1 MHNPISDRIDK
12 ILLNKLTGI
21 PIFLLIMWGIFQFI
35 FTAGSIP
42 MNWIDKG
49 IAFIQAVLT
58 ENLPQVWWRSLI
70 IDGAIGGIGA
80 MLVFLPLIIL
90 LFFFLSLLQQTG
102 YLNRV
107 SHLFKS
113 TLKIVG
119 LRGESMI
126 PLIMGYGCNV
136 PAIMATKTLHTRREK
151 IITTMMIPFLSCS
164 ASLPVFTLLIAAFFE
179 ERWRGTILF
188 GLYISG
194 TLLAFLTG
202 FLLNKSIK
210 GPIST
215 APSIL
220 PEYKIPKLKN
230 IGISILGPLKSFIMK
245 AGKIILPFSIII
257 WILFSFPQTENIRP
271 TIQESYAGQLSM
283 AIEPIF
289 KPIGFDW
296 RIVTGLLGALGAKEI
311 FISTLGI
318 LYSLES
324 TTPEGLINALQNDP
338 AFTPFIAIILL
349 IFILV
354 YSPCIPVIGTIKHQF
369 GGRWAFF
376 SFIYPTILAW
386 FICFI
391 IYQTGLLIF

>member
-1 MHNPISDRIDK
+1 MNKTDK
-12 ILLNKLTGI
+12 ILTNKLTGI
-21 PIFLLIMWGIFQFI
+21 PIFLFIMWMTFQLI
-35 FTAGSIP
+35 FTIGSIP
-42 MNWIDKG
+42 MNLIDKG
-49 IAFIQAVLT
+49 IAFIQSTLS
-58 ENLPQVWWRSLI
+58 ENLAQTWWKSLI

-90 LFFFLSLLQQTG
+90 LFFFLSILQQTG

-119 LRGESMI
+119 LRGESII

-136 PAIMATKTLHTRREK
+136 PAIMATKTLRTRREK

-164 ASLPVFTLLIAAFFE
+164 ATLPVFTLLIAAFFDE
-179 ERWRGTILF
+179 QWRGTILF
-188 GLYISG
+188 GLYIFG
-194 TLLAFLTG
+194 TMLAFLTG
-202 FLLNKSIK
+202 LLLNKSIK
-210 GPIST
+210 GTIST
-215 APSIL
+215 APLIL
-220 PEYKIPKLKN
+220 PKYKIPELKTLW
-230 IGISILGPLKSFIMK
+230 ISIWGPLKSFTIK

-257 WILFSFPQTENIRP
+257 WMLFSFPQTNNIRP
-271 TIQESYAGQLSM
+271 TIQESYAGQISM

-318 LYSLES
+318 LYSMES
-324 TTPEGLINALQNDP
+324 PTSEGLIHALQNDP
-338 AFTPFIAIILL
+338 AFTPFIAMILL
-349 IFILV
+349 IFILI

-369 GGRWAFF
+369 GGGWAFF

-386 FICFI
+386 AICFI
-391 IYQTGLLIF
+391 IYQTGLILPHIF

>member
-1 MHNPISDRIDK
+1 MNKTDK
-12 ILLNKLTGI
+12 ILTNKLTGI
-21 PIFLLIMWGIFQFI
+21 PIFLFIMWMTFQLI
-35 FTAGSIP
+35 FTIGSIP
-42 MNWIDKG
+42 MNLIDKG
-49 IAFIQAVLT
+49 IAFIQSTLS
-58 ENLPQVWWRSLI
+58 ENLAQTWWKSLI

-90 LFFFLSLLQQTG
+90 LFFFLSILQQTG

-119 LRGESMI
+119 LRGESII

-136 PAIMATKTLHTRREK
+136 PAIMATKTLRTRREK

-164 ASLPVFTLLIAAFFE
+164 ATLPVFTLLIAAFFDE
-179 ERWRGTILF
+179 QWRGTILF
-188 GLYISG
+188 GLYIFG
-194 TLLAFLTG
+194 TMLAFLTG
-202 FLLNKSIK
+202 LLLNKSIK
-210 GPIST
+210 GTIST
-215 APSIL
+215 APLIL
-220 PEYKIPKLKN
+220 PKYKIPELKTLW
-230 IGISILGPLKSFIMK
+230 ISIWGPLKSFTIK

-257 WILFSFPQTENIRP
+257 WMLFSFPQTNNIRP
-271 TIQESYAGQLSM
+271 TIQESYAGQISM

-318 LYSLES
+318 LYSMES
-324 TTPEGLINALQNDP
+324 PTSEGLIHALQNDP
-338 AFTPFIAIILL
+338 AFTPFIAMILL
-349 IFILV
+349 IFILI

-369 GGRWAFF
+369 GGGWAFF

-386 FICFI
+386 AICFI
-391 IYQTGLLIF
+391 TYQTGLILPHIF

>member
-1 MHNPISDRIDK
+1 MNKIDK
-12 ILLNKLTGI
+12 ILTNKLTGI
-21 PIFLLIMWGIFQFI
+21 PIFLLIMWSTFQLI
-35 FTAGSIP
+35 FTLGSIP
-42 MNWIDKG
+42 MNLIDKG
-49 IAFIQAVLT
+49 IAFIQSSLS
-58 ENLPQVWWRSLI
+58 ENLAQTWWKSLI
-70 IDGAIGGIGA
+70 IDGALGGIGA
-80 MLVFLPLIIL
+80 MLVFLPLIIS

-119 LRGESMI
+119 LRGESII

-136 PAIMATKTLHTRREK
+136 PAIMATKTLRTRREK

-164 ASLPVFTLLIAAFFE
+164 ATLPVFTLLIAAFFE
-179 ERWRGTILF
+179 EQWRGTILF
-188 GLYISG
+188 GLYILG
-194 TLLAFLTG
+194 TMLAFLTG
-202 FLLNKSIK
+202 LLLNKSIK
-210 GPIST
+210 GTIST

-220 PEYKIPKLKN
+220 PEYKIPKLKTLW
-230 IGISILGPLKSFIMK
+230 ISIWGPLKSFITK

-257 WILFSFPQTENIRP
+257 WMLFSFPQTNNVRP
-271 TIQESYAGQLSM
+271 TIQASYAGQISM

-324 TTPEGLINALQNDP
+324 PTPEGLIHALQNDP
-338 AFTPFIAIILL
+338 AFNPFTAIILL

-386 FICFI
+386 IICFI
-391 IYQTGLLIF
+391 IYQTGLLFF